1 MAIDYKKFIH
11 PDDKA
16 ALEKLKA
23 IPLLD
28 SVVRQYLKY
37 FTEDMLHGI
46 NMASKIKLGP
56 NQLPEIY
63 GVLVDVCAKLEIPF
77 PEFYLEMDPQPNAYT
92 CGDTNPFVV
101 INSGIVDLLRP
112 EELKGVIAHECGHI
126 LCHHVLYH
134 MLAEFILNAGGGVAS
149 IFGVGLVTEPLKWA
163 LTYWVRRSEFSADRV
178 AAYVTGD
185 ADVVA
190 RTMMRLAGGGSRIT
204 ASVNMDEFMKQ
215 ASEYNRFIKDSDKSS
230 FLQNWMIKDL
240 DHPYPAIRA
249 AEVVNWFKLQS
260 RLLSLTERG
269 VNDICSA
276 KLYWKP

>member
-1 MAIDYKKFIH
+1 MAIAYEKFIH
-11 PDDKA
+11 PEDRA

-28 SVVRQYLKY
+28 TAVRQYLKY
-37 FTEDMLHGI
+37 LTEDLLHGI
-46 NMASKIKLGP
+46 NMATKIKLGP

-63 GVLVDVCAKLEIPF
+63 AILNEVCAKLEIPI

-92 CGDTNPFVV
+92 CGDVQPFVV

-112 EELKGVIAHECGHI
+112 DELKAVVAHECGHI

-134 MLAEFILNAGGGVAS
+134 MLADVILSTGGGIAS
-149 IFGVGLVTEPLKWA
+149 IFGAGLITEPLKWA

-178 AAYVTGD
+178 AAFVTGD

-190 RTMMRLAGGGSRIT
+190 RTMMRLAGGGTKIT
-204 ASVNMDEFMKQ
+204 ASVNMDEFMRQ
-215 ASEYNRFIKDSDKSS
+215 AVEYDKFVKESDKSS
-230 FLQNWMIKDL
+230 FLQNWMIKDM

-249 AEVVNWFKLQS
+249 AEVVKWFKS
-260 RLLSLTERG
+260 ASSGAIPGCSLYC
-269 VNDICSA
+269 DIREA
-276 KLYWKP
+276 KLNW

>member
-1 MAIDYKKFIH
+1 MSIAYEKFIH
-11 PDDKA
+11 PEDRA

-28 SVVRQYLKY
+28 TVVRQYLKY
-37 FTEDMLHGI
+37 FAEDMLHGI

-56 NQLPEIY
+56 SQLPDIY
-63 GVLVDVCAKLEIPF
+63 AVLADVCAKLDIPI

-92 CGDTNPFVV
+92 CGDVKPFVV
-101 INSGIVDLLRP
+101 INSGIVDLLCP
-112 EELKGVIAHECGHI
+112 DELKSVIAHECGHI

-134 MLAEFILNAGGGVAS
+134 MLADVILSTGGGIAS
-149 IFGVGLVTEPLKWA
+149 IFGAGLVTEPLKWA

-178 AAYVTGD
+178 AAYVMGD

-190 RTMMRLAGGGSRIT
+190 RTMMRLAGGGTKIT
-204 ASVNMDEFMKQ
+204 SAVNMEEFMRQ
-215 ASEYNRFIKDSDKSS
+215 AVEYNKFIRDSDKSS

-249 AEVVNWFKLQS
+249 AEVVKWFKC
-260 RLLSLTERG
+260 EANG
-269 VNDICSA
+269 VTQKCVTNDIGSA
-276 KLYWKP
+276 TLNW

>member
-1 MAIDYKKFIH
+1 MAIAYEKFIH
-11 PDDKA
+11 PEDRA

-28 SVVRQYLKY
+28 TAVRQYLKY
-37 FTEDMLHGI
+37 LTEDMLHGI

-63 GVLVDVCAKLEIPF
+63 AILNDVCAKLEIAV

-92 CGDTNPFVV
+92 CGDTKPFVV
-101 INSGIVDLLRP
+101 INSGIVDLLQP
-112 EELKGVIAHECGHI
+112 DELRAVVAHECGHI

-134 MLAEFILNAGGGVAS
+134 MLADVILSTGGGIAS
-149 IFGVGLVTEPLKWA
+149 VFGAGIITEPLKWA

-185 ADVVA
+185 ADIVA
-190 RTMMRLAGGGSRIT
+190 RTMMRLAGGGTKIT
-204 ASVNMDEFMKQ
+204 SSVNMEEFMRQ
-215 ASEYNRFIKDSDKSS
+215 AAEYNKFIRDSDKSS

-249 AEVVNWFKLQS
+249 AEVVKWFKSAPSIGIGQKLI
-260 RLLSLTERG
+260 G
-269 VNDICSA
+269 DIGSA
-276 KLYWKP
+276 TLKW

>member
-1 MAIDYKKFIH
+1 MPHVDFIH
-11 PDDKA
+11 PEDRA

-28 SVVRQYLKY
+28 TAVRQYMKHL
-37 FTEDMLHGI
+37 TEDLLHGI
-46 NMASKIKLGP
+46 NMASKIRLGP
-56 NQLPEIY
+56 GQLPELH
-63 GVLVDVCAKLEIPF
+63 GVLVDVCAKLDLPV

-112 EELKGVIAHECGHI
+112 DELKVVIAHECGHI
-126 LCHHVLYH
+126 VCHHVLYH
-134 MLAEFILNAGGGVAS
+134 MLAQFILTAGGGVAS
-149 IFGVGLVTEPLKWA
+149 IFGAGLITEPLKWA

-178 AAYVTGD
+178 AAYVMGD

-204 ASVNMDEFMKQ
+204 SAVNMDAFMRQ
-215 ASEYNRFIKDSDKSS
+215 AAEYDKFIRDSDKSG

-249 AEVVNWFKLQS
+249 AEVVKWFRNLAPPVS
-260 RLLSLTERG
+260 RATG
-269 VNDICSA
+269 DIGSA
-276 KLYWKP
+276 KLKW